1 MPSMVPA
8 VARMHLANAR
18 RRREPVRIGWNG
30 CRRRRSAGGS
40 TPSWEQRPVTG
51 GNRSLSIHDSPVTV
65 SRWPVASPGPLSQ
78 APENLP
84 LPEGAQS
91 FAGGGALRP
100 GGASSV
106 SGNNGGRRLRRCA
119 EAPAR
124 RTLKGNR
131 SQTVV
136 LGADRRRPVGGPA
149 VWAALSSPVGPSPS
163 KSLEP
168 WLVLSPP
175 DRLSRTLSVAWAQRP
190 VESVVTAVSAVVRG
204 RTGRRGRSGSLPHC
218 SQHRAP
224 GSPRLPPATGPA
236 PGRLCGVGGDG
247 PAGSG
252 CRAPGAPGPAQ

>member
-1 MPSMVPA
+1 MVPA

-204 RTGRRGRSGSLPHC
+204 ENRSPGTIGLSPALFAT
-218 SQHRAP
+218 SRA
-224 GSPRLPPATGPA
+224 GVAPAPASDGTSTGPTL
-236 PGRLCGVGGDG
+236 R
-247 PAGSG
+247 S
-252 CRAPGAPGPAQ
+252 RR